1 MRSISGAIRRS
12 PHLKLKRVSSF
23 PMLKSVN
30 FVPSLNGE
38 LTVPGDKS
46 VTHRALL
53 LNAIGRG
60 TAKVTNASWGE
71 DIAATLDCLKLLG
84 VTIVQKPDE
93 FLITGAGLHGLKEPS
108 AILSAD
114 QSGTT
119 MRLMSGLLAGQDFL
133 TVLTGDRGLLNRP
146 MDRVIEPLRQMGATV
161 LGRKN
166 DMYAPLAIRGG
177 HLHGMDYKTK
187 VASAQVKSCILLA
200 GLYASSE
207 TTVDEPAYSRDHTEL
222 MMAAMGVKVTV
233 KGHVISIAPPKEL
246 TCVDINVPGDF
257 SSAAFWMAA
266 AVIHPNAKIT
276 LRNVGVNPT
285 RTGLFDVLEM
295 MGAKVRMENKRMAGA
310 EPVADIVA
318 ESSRLKGVEIGA
330 DIIPR
335 LIDEAPSLA
344 LVAAF
349 ANGRTVIRDAGE
361 LRLKESDR
369 ISTTVEELS
378 KLGAMVSEEGTSTII
393 IEGGARLHGGEV
405 TSHGDHRLAMT
416 LAAAGVALNGPV
428 KINGAESVDKSY
440 PTFWEDLD
448 KLSATSRV

>member
-1 MRSISGAIRRS
+1 
-12 PHLKLKRVSSF
+12 
-23 PMLKSVN
+23 MLKTVN
-30 FVPSLNGE
+30 LVPSLTGE
-38 LTVPGDKS
+38 LTIPGDKS

-60 TAKVTNASWGE
+60 NAKVTNASWGE
-71 DIAATLDCLKLLG
+71 DIAATLDCLRLLG
-84 VTIVQKPDE
+84 VNITQKPDE

-108 AILSAD
+108 TILSAS

-119 MRLMSGLLAGQDFL
+119 MRLMSGLLAGQDFM
-133 TVLTGDRGLLNRP
+133 TVLTGDRGLLSRP
-146 MDRVIEPLRQMGATV
+146 MDRVIEPLREMGATI

-166 DMYAPLAIRGG
+166 DTLAPLAIRGG

-200 GLYASSE
+200 GLYADSQ
-207 TTVDEPAYSRDHTEL
+207 TTVNEPAYSRDHTEL
-222 MMAAMGVKVTV
+222 MMAAMGVKVGV
-233 KGHVISIAPPKEL
+233 KGHSISVTPPKDM

-257 SSAAFWMAA
+257 SSAAFWIAA

-276 LRNVGVNPT
+276 LRNVGVNQT
-285 RTGLFDVLEM
+285 RTGFLDVLEK
-295 MGAKVRMENKRMAGA
+295 MGAKLRLENKRMAGA
-310 EPVADIVA
+310 EPVADIIA
-318 ESSRLKGVEIGA
+318 ESSNLRGVEIGA

-349 ANGRTVIRDAGE
+349 ASGMTVIRDAGE

-378 KLGAMVSEEGTSTII
+378 KLGARVSEEGASTII
-393 IEGGARLHGGEV
+393 IEGGARLHGGEC

-416 LAAAGVALNGPV
+416 LAAAGVAIEGPV
-428 KINGAESVDKSY
+428 KIDGAESVDKSY
-440 PTFWEDLD
+440 PTFWKDLD
-448 KLSATSRV
+448 KLSAASRV

>member
-1 MRSISGAIRRS
+1 
-12 PHLKLKRVSSF
+12 
-23 PMLKSVN
+23 MLKTVN
-30 FVPSLNGE
+30 LVPSLHGE

-53 LNAIGRG
+53 LNAIGWGNAR
-60 TAKVTNASWGE
+60 VTNASWGE

-84 VTIVQKPDE
+84 VNIVRKPDE
-93 FLITGAGLHGLKEPS
+93 FLITGAGLHGLKES
-108 AILSAD
+108 SSVLSAA

-133 TVLTGDRGLLNRP
+133 TILTGDRGLLSRP
-146 MDRVIEPLRQMGATV
+146 MDRVIEPLRQMGANV
-161 LGRKN
+161 MGRKN

-177 HLHGMDYKTK
+177 HVRGIDYKTG

-200 GLYASSE
+200 GLYADSQTSVE
-207 TTVDEPAYSRDHTEL
+207 EPAYSRDHTEL
-222 MMAAMGVKVTV
+222 MMAAMGVKVAV
-233 KGHVISIAPPKEL
+233 KGHTISIAPPKEL

-285 RTGLFDVLEM
+285 RTGLYDVLDM
-295 MGAKVRMENKRMAGA
+295 MGAKVRLENRRMAGS

-318 ESSRLKGVEIGA
+318 ESSWLKGVEIGA

-378 KLGAMVSEEGTSTII
+378 KLGAKVSEEGASTII
-393 IEGGARLHGGEV
+393 IEGGARMRGGEC

-440 PTFWEDLD
+440 PTFWDDLD
-448 KLSATSRV
+448 KLSSASRV

>member
-1 MRSISGAIRRS
+1 M
-12 PHLKLKRVSSF
+12 LKTVNHVSS
-23 PMLKSVN
+23 LT
-30 FVPSLNGE
+30 GE
-38 LTVPGDKS
+38 LTIPGDKS

-60 TAKVTNASWGE
+60 NAKVTNASWGE
-71 DIAATLDCLKLLG
+71 DIAATLDCLRLLG
-84 VTIVQKPDE
+84 VNITQNPDE
-93 FLITGAGLHGLKEPS
+93 FLISGVGLRGLKEPS
-108 AILSAD
+108 AILSAS

-119 MRLMSGLLAGQDFL
+119 MRLMSGLLAGQDFM
-133 TVLTGDRGLLNRP
+133 TVLTGDRGLLSRP

-166 DMYAPLAIRGG
+166 DTLAPLAIRGG
-177 HLHGMDYKTK
+177 HLHGIDYRTK

-200 GLYASSE
+200 GLYADSP
-207 TTVDEPAYSRDHTEL
+207 TTVDEPAHSRDHTEL
-222 MMAAMGVKVTV
+222 MMAAMGVKINV
-233 KGHVISIAPPKEL
+233 KGHSISVTPPREL

-257 SSAAFWMAA
+257 SSAAFWIAA

-285 RTGLFDVLEM
+285 RTGLYDVLEK
-295 MGAKVRMENKRMAGA
+295 MGAKVRLENRRMAGA

-318 ESSRLKGVEIGA
+318 ESSQLRGVEIGA

-349 ANGRTVIRDAGE
+349 ASGRTVIRDAGE

-378 KLGAMVSEEGTSTII
+378 KLGARVNEEGTSTII
-393 IEGGARLHGGEV
+393 IEGGARMHGGDC
-405 TSHGDHRLAMT
+405 TSHSDHRLAMT
-416 LAAAGVALNGPV
+416 LAAAGVAIKGSVN
-428 KINGAESVDKSY
+428 IDGAESVDKSY
-440 PTFWEDLD
+440 PTFWKDLE
-448 KLSATSRV
+448 KLSAASRV

>member
-1 MRSISGAIRRS
+1 
-12 PHLKLKRVSSF
+12 
-23 PMLKSVN
+23 MLKTVN
-30 FVPSLNGE
+30 LVPSLHGE

-60 TAKVTNASWGE
+60 NARVTNSSWGE
-71 DIAATLDCLKLLG
+71 DIAATLDCLRLLG
-84 VTIVQKPDE
+84 VNIVQKPDE
-93 FLITGAGLHGLKEPS
+93 FLITGAGLHGLTEPS
-108 AILSAD
+108 AILSAN

-146 MDRVIEPLRQMGATV
+146 MDRIIEPLRQMGATV

-166 DMYAPLAIRGG
+166 DTLAPLAIRGG
-177 HLHGMDYKTK
+177 HLHGIDYKTK

-200 GLYASSE
+200 GLYADSQ
-207 TTVDEPAYSRDHTEL
+207 TTVYEPAYSRDHTEL

-233 KGHVISIAPPKEL
+233 KGHVISVAPPKEL

-266 AVIHPNAKIT
+266 AVIHPSAKIT
-276 LRNVGVNPT
+276 LRNVGINPT
-285 RTGLFDVLEM
+285 RTGLLDVLEM
-295 MGAKVRMENKRMAGA
+295 MGAKVHLENKRMAGA

-318 ESSRLKGVEIGA
+318 ESSRLRGVEIGA

-349 ANGRTVIRDAGE
+349 ASGRTVIRDAGE

-378 KLGAMVSEEGTSTII
+378 KLGAKVSEEGTSTII
-393 IEGGARLHGGEV
+393 IEGGARMHGGEC

-428 KINGAESVDKSY
+428 KIDGAESVDKSY
-440 PTFWEDLD
+440 PTFWVDLD
-448 KLSATSRV
+448 KLSSVSRV